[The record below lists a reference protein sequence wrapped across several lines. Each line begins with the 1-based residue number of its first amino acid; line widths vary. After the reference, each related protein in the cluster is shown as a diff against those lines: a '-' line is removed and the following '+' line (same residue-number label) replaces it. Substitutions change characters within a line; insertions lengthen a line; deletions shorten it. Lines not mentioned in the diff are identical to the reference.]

1 MNDTTTPEDP
11 SNLNMGTMT
20 PGLRREVKAL
30 AQRELSRKMQ
40 EALGTVPRPIDW
52 DRLSPEDLEHELL
65 ELNRWVDWLRHRYGL
80 PAQIIPPMWHRHP
93 EMLEELSAL
102 RQDRLFCYDRQAK
115 GNMGAIWHQNFA
127 IARERL
133 RDWVMIAGSRLDR
146 DRPTR
151 ITEWPGGEAEDWTA
165 PGTNERPVIERTK
178 DFLTFVEEEVKKRAS
193 SQHQLIDRMIQDEN
207 ATREDA
213 PGDVHP

>member
-1 MNDTTTPEDP
+1 MNDSADVNGPAELP
-11 SNLNMGTMT
+11 LQSMT

-30 AQRELSRKMQ
+30 AQREFSRKMQ
-40 EALGTVPRPIDW
+40 EALGSVPRPIDW

-65 ELNRWVDWLRHRYGL
+65 ELNQWVDWLRHRYGL
-80 PAQIIPPMWHRHP
+80 PAQIVPPMWHRHP

-115 GNMGAIWHQNFA
+115 GNMALVWHQGFA
-127 IARERL
+127 AARERL

-151 ITEWPGGEAEDWTA
+151 ITAWPGGEAEDWVA
-165 PGTNERPVIERTK
+165 PSTDESAVTERTE
-178 DFLTFVEEEVKKRAS
+178 DFLAFVTEEVAKRSAQ
-193 SQHQLIDRMIQDEN
+193 QHHMIDRLVESERVAGDE
-207 ATREDA
+207 AS
-213 PGDVHP
+213 H